1 VPRSTGYASC
11 YTLAIGTDRSNSLRR
26 KVWAFARY
34 AWALLREFKT
44 TLIALG
50 IVEALGAGLYLIAP
64 PEVLEGHHINLLTAV
79 YAAWMAMLAQPL
91 GSPSECWYI
100 TVLAAVYPL
109 IGFIIFGEGVVRLA
123 MLMISRRHGEK
134 EWTLVMAS
142 TYRDHVVLCGL
153 GHLGYRILQQLV
165 QAGVPVIAIEKDGD
179 GRFVAQAKETGA
191 PILLRDMKEDQ
202 SLVDAGIEHA
212 RSIIIATNDDLANLE
227 VALDARRMNPQ
238 IHVLL
243 RMFDQQIA
251 GKISEAIHIDMAFS
265 ASSLAAPVVAAMSQ
279 QAQILGHYSIAGTQY
294 VTAQLAVAPGSHL
307 AGHSLGDL
315 EQHHHAR
322 VLAHNPSST
331 SAAAPALSGILA
343 PGDTLVLHTPADRLA
358 ALAAAS
364 QHAAA

>member
-1 VPRSTGYASC
+1 M
-11 YTLAIGTDRSNSLRR
+11 
-26 KVWAFARY
+26 
-34 AWALLREFKT
+34 REFKA
-44 TLIALG
+44 TLIALA
-50 IVEALGAGLYLIAP
+50 IVVTLGAGLYLFAP
-64 PEVLEGHHINLLTAV
+64 PEVMDGHHVNVLTAV
-79 YAAWMAMLAQPL
+79 YAAWMALFAQPL

-100 TVLAAVYPL
+100 TVVAAVYPL
-109 IGFIIFGEGVVRLA
+109 VGFVIFGEGVVRLA

-165 QAGVPVIAIEKDGD
+165 QAGVPVVAIEKEAD
-179 GRFVAQAKETGA
+179 GRFVAQARETGA

-202 SLVDAGIEHA
+202 SLLDAGIEHA

-238 IHVLL
+238 VRVLL

-251 GKISEAIHIDMAFS
+251 AKISGAMKIDMAFS

-279 QAQILGHYSIAGTQY
+279 QTGILGHYSIAGTEY
-294 VTAQLAVAPGSHL
+294 VTAQLTVAAGSHL
-307 AGHSLGDL
+307 AGHSLADV

-322 VLAHNPSST
+322 VLAHNPSAGDSPG
-331 SAAAPALSGILA
+331 SLLSSVIA
-343 PGDTLVLHTPADRLA
+343 PGDTLILHTAAERLA